1 MFYDHA
7 TISLKAGNGGDGA
20 MHMRREKYVSL
31 GGPDGGDGGRG
42 GSIYLEGDANQNT
55 LISFRF
61 KRHFVAPDG
70 TKGGRRN
77 SHGRA
82 GQDTVIR
89 VPLGTVV
96 HDATNGELLG
106 DVTEPKQRVL
116 IARGGRGGLGN
127 THFKTATH
135 QTPEFAQ
142 RGEPGQKREVAL
154 ELRVIA
160 DVGLVGYPNAG
171 KSSFLAAVSA
181 ARPKVA
187 AYPFTTLEPNLGV
200 VGFANDSFVLADIPG
215 LIEGASDGAGLGLQF
230 LRHIERTRLLLH
242 IIDVAGVD
250 GRADPIGDFH
260 RINTELKRYSESLA
274 TRPQIVL
281 ANKLDLPEA
290 QEAWPEFRAEMA
302 SLGIPVFP
310 LSAATREGVD
320 NVLRAVIIRLNA
332 MNQADADARKADV
345 DSFAVGPGFERYT
358 PAPRDRA
365 RDFRVEKKDD
375 EFVVSGEPIDR
386 LVAMI
391 DVHLIAGQAY
401 LKQRL
406 RQLGVIASLDELGIK
421 TGDTVVLG
429 SERIRWGPP
438 EPPPKRRS
446 ALSRKLGVR

>member
-1 MFYDHA
+1 M
-7 TISLKAGNGGDGA
+7 L
-20 MHMRREKYVSL
+20 
-31 GGPDGGDGGRG
+31 
-42 GSIYLEGDANQNT
+42 
-55 LISFRF
+55 FR
-61 KRHFVAPDG
+61 
-70 TKGGRRN
+70 
-77 SHGRA
+77 S
-82 GQDTVIR
+82 
-89 VPLGTVV
+89 
-96 HDATNGELLG
+96 
-106 DVTEPKQRVL
+106 
-116 IARGGRGGLGN
+116 
-127 THFKTATH
+127 
-135 QTPEFAQ
+135 
-142 RGEPGQKREVAL
+142 
-154 ELRVIA
+154 
-160 DVGLVGYPNAG
+160 
-171 KSSFLAAVSA
+171 
-181 ARPKVA
+181 
-187 AYPFTTLEPNLGV
+187 
-200 VGFANDSFVLADIPG
+200 

-242 IIDVAGVD
+242 IVDVAGVD

-260 RINTELKRYSESLA
+260 RINTELQRYSEALA

-332 MNQADADARKADV
+332 INQAEADARQADV

-365 RDFRVEKKDD
+365 RDFHVEKTDD
-375 EFVVSGEPIDR
+375 GFIVSGEPIDR